1 MVEKTKKV
9 AKKTT
14 KKKAAPKKYD
24 PFGIDRPMSA
34 SSAVRIL
41 EDIELWKYE
50 KENPKPDTKA
60 TAFGSAL
67 HCLLLEPEKFD
78 DNFII
83 ATGAPIN
90 PRYGTPFKRGSK
102 SYDEWFE
109 TVKLQAGKKKLI
121 FPEEYQELLIMQKE
135 YKHLVDDLVNIKGYK
150 LNRERPI
157 EWIDEETK
165 QPCTGFIDTE
175 IAGIILDLKTTADMS
190 EDTLYKKCQKS
201 YFIQAAVY
209 ADALRQIDDC
219 QHPIVFLVFL
229 RSKAPYTMKIVEVEK
244 ETLELGLKE
253 FRKAIRIYQDCAK
266 KKSFKISR
274 TPTKWGYKPWKIRE
288 IEGV

>member
-1 MVEKTKKV
+1 MVETTKKV
-9 AKKTT
+9 AKKVA
-14 KKKAAPKKYD
+14 KKKTRSKKYD

-50 KENPKPDTKA
+50 KENPKPDSKA
-60 TAFGSAL
+60 TATGSAL

-83 ATGAPIN
+83 ATGAPVN
-90 PRYGTPFKRGSK
+90 PKTNEPFKRGSGK
-102 SYDEWFE
+102 YDTWFE

-121 FPEEYQELLIMQKE
+121 FPEEYQELLIMQE
-135 YKHLVDDLVNIKGYK
+135 AYKPLIDSLVKIKGK
-150 LNRERPI
+150 TLHCERKV

-165 QPCTGFIDTE
+165 HPCIGYIDAE
-175 IAGIILDLKTTADMS
+175 IGGTVLDIKTTTDMS
-190 EDTLYKKCQKS
+190 ESSLYRKCQDS

-209 ADALRQIDDC
+209 AEALKQVDKIEQPRVIL
-219 QHPIVFLVFL
+219 IFL
-229 RSKAPYTMKIVEVEK
+229 RSKPPYSKFSVIVDSA
-244 ETLELGLKE
+244 TLELGLKE
-253 FRKAIRIYQDCAK
+253 FRKAIKKYRECAEM
-266 KKSFKISR
+266 KSFKISR
-274 TPTKWGYKPWKIRE
+274 TPTKWGYKPWKRRE